1 MACLIFSM
9 DICFLPCVLVC
20 FFLFPRPFCLVS
32 LGQYYFS
39 KSKAHADDA
48 LVIKGYH
55 LKCSVSGS
63 LRRHFA
69 FDLPHYPATGLPLDP
84 WRAGSQWKPEG
95 EGFFSFFSFWP
106 HYAPCGILVSW
117 PGIDLTPSVVEVQSP
132 NHWNTREVPLR
143 LKFWG
148 RSRELRALRYPVRSD
163 REWRPWWSR
172 SRVAKGHW
180 KGPLLPPGT
189 FKIST
194 VNVASMHYSGLI
206 KISFRL
212 L

>member
-63 LRRHFA
+63 MRRHFA
-69 FDLPHYPATGLPLDP
+69 FDLLTTQRQGCLWTHGGQEVNGNLRVKVFFLFGPTMHHV
-84 WRAGSQWKPEG
+84 GS
-95 EGFFSFFSFWP
+95 
-106 HYAPCGILVSW
+106 
-117 PGIDLTPSVVEVQSP
+117 
-132 NHWNTREVPLR
+132 
-143 LKFWG
+143 
-148 RSRELRALRYPVRSD
+148 
-163 REWRPWWSR
+163 
-172 SRVAKGHW
+172 
-180 KGPLLPPGT
+180 
-189 FKIST
+189 
-194 VNVASMHYSGLI
+194 
-206 KISFRL
+206 
-212 L
+212 